1 MLGKLAR
8 WLRILGYDT
17 ELASRE
23 KDSEL
28 IVRARMEGRILLTR
42 DKSIQGIHLPDGLE
56 DQLVFLAKNLG
67 MKIPSEPQPRYCP
80 ACNGELEPIQGGLPE
95 GVDHGWK
102 CRKCGKLYWEGSHW
116 RRMRTFL
123 ARVRSRVENE
133 LEESA

>member
-28 IVRARMEGRILLTR
+28 IVRARTEGRILLTR

-56 DQLVFLAKNLG
+56 DQLVCLAKLG
-67 MKIPSEPQPRYCP
+67 LTIPPEPQPKRCP
-80 ACNGELEPIQGGLPE
+80 VCNGELEPIREGLPE

-102 CRKCGKLYWEGSHW
+102 CRKCGKTYWEGSHW
-116 RRMRTFL
+116 KRMRQFL
-123 ARVRSRVENE
+123 ERVRRK
-133 LEESA
+133 LQESS

>member
-28 IVRARMEGRILLTR
+28 MVRARTEGRILLTR
-42 DKSIQGIHLPDGLE
+42 DKSIQGIHLPDRLE
-56 DQLVFLAKNLG
+56 DQLVFLAKLG
-67 MKIPSEPQPRYCP
+67 LTIPPEPRPRRCP
-80 ACNGELEPIQGGLPE
+80 VCNGELEPIQAGLPE

-116 RRMRTFL
+116 RRMKAFL

-133 LEESA
+133 SEESA